1 MYSVFP
7 PVALNL
13 RKQFEISKYF
23 SEKKKKT
30 KPEWILCSNGSINNF
45 FFHILHTPLY
55 LCM

>member
-30 KPEWILCSNGSINNF
+30 KTGVDSMLQWF
-45 FFHILHTPLY
+45 D
-55 LCM
+55 